1 MPGDTPSYPISD
13 RLGKDVNILLPSQLK
28 ERMYAPLVVSF
39 FLVAG
44 ISPALATTIDEDRTR
59 GDIHG
64 LFEIRDAAVKFIAA
78 ENLKNGT
85 RWQVMQPNRKIL
97 VTKCAAP
104 LRAAWVPQS
113 HGLSG
118 FNVAVSC
125 AKTVNP
131 AIQHKW
137 EVFVPVSR

>member
-1 MPGDTPSYPISD
+1 
-13 RLGKDVNILLPSQLK
+13 
-28 ERMYAPLVVSF
+28 MYASLVVAV

-44 ISPALATTIDEDRTR
+44 VSSALAATLDEDRTR

-64 LFEIRDAAVKFIAA
+64 LFEIREAAVQFIAA
-78 ENLKNGT
+78 ENSKNGT
-85 RWQVMQPNRKIL
+85 SWQVLEPNRKIL
-97 VTKCAAP
+97 VTKCAAA
-104 LRAAWVPQS
+104 LRVKWVPQS

-137 EVFVPVSR
+137 EVFVPITKGQSRINDQLGACSNEC